1 MGMGDR
7 QEGGGYTH
15 QLSRQGQAT
24 RAQTRKSGSGLSQRT
39 RRRVTQAPMTA
50 LWSLQGAPWQPWQP
64 VPWGGCK
71 LKTPSAGRS
80 PCGTGSLPQQ
90 SPPQPDDGRSLHQW
104 RSIQGQ
110 YWLELQKVQ
119 HNIQSA
125 LNKRRD
131 SGRSSGSHS
140 DSDVGTDARA
150 PSQHRSGPV
159 HPEQELWGRNC
170 ALLLGS
176 CAQGR
181 TEEKAPGAAEHC
193 EACQTGLQRHHGGID
208 FLNRRCCSL
217 PKGSALGSTKDHHP
231 APPHTSRSTPPSTLT
246 SPSPIPTTAPLN
258 AQSFTNA
265 APFFGLF
272 STIFGS

>member
-140 DSDVGTDARA
+140 HSPTAMLEQMQERLHNIAQDLYILNRSCGEEIVRSSLARA
-150 PSQHRSGPV
+150 R
-159 HPEQELWGRNC
+159 
-170 ALLLGS
+170 
-176 CAQGR
+176 
-181 TEEKAPGAAEHC
+181 K
-193 EACQTGLQRHHGGID
+193 
-208 FLNRRCCSL
+208 
-217 PKGSALGSTKDHHP
+217 
-231 APPHTSRSTPPSTLT
+231 
-246 SPSPIPTTAPLN
+246 
-258 AQSFTNA
+258 A
-265 APFFGLF
+265 APKKRRRARRNTVRPVKQACSDTMEESIS
-272 STIFGS
+272 STDDVARSPKEARWGPQRITTQLHHTHHVQHLLPP